1 MSGIITLILGIIA
14 LVGGVWLVAEVGA
27 SVMAIVG
34 GLIIALGVSL
44 IIAAWALLLN
54 KVSPTSR
61 KLGR

>member
-14 LVGGVWLVAEVGA
+14 LAGGVWLVIEVGT
-27 SVMAIVG
+27 SIMAIVG
-34 GLIIALGVSL
+34 ALIIAVG
-44 IIAAWALLLN
+44 ALLVISAWGILLD